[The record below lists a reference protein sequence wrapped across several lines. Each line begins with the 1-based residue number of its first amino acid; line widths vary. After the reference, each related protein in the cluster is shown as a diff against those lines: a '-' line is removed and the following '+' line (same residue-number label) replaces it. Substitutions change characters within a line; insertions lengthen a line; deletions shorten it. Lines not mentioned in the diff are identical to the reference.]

1 MTDDRYTSDQVTDDI
16 GDDSG
21 SSLFSYTGALPLG
34 LPSRR
39 GAETRPDEYG
49 DQPYDDPS
57 GEGTYDETGTRETRG
72 EELGEGS
79 WWDEGLISLLLVV
92 GIVLFLIPEPAT
104 SGLGILLVGAG
115 VVLWLVD
122 WLA

>member
-1 MTDDRYTSDQVTDDI
+1 MVDERYTSDEVTDDI

-39 GAETRPDEYG
+39 GSETRPDEYG

-57 GEGTYDETGTRETRG
+57 GERTYERGTRETRG

-115 VVLWLVD
+115 VMLWLVG
-122 WLA
+122 